1 MMIYVVKQGDSL
13 YSIAQRFGVTEEK
26 LSYDNQ
32 LYGQEY
38 LVVGQALLIL
48 TSQLPPGKIPD
59 FYVTGYAYPFI
70 EMEILEQALPYLN
83 ELLIFSYGFTEEGE
97 LVPPM
102 TNDLPLIEAAW
113 QYQTEPV
120 LVLTPLGV
128 DGRFNNNLVHA
139 IIIDPEAERRLIN
152 NLLATVQDRGYVGVD
167 VDFEFVSEE
176 DKEGYAAF
184 VGALREVMNANGF
197 SVSVALPPKTSA
209 QQGGELFGGVDFR
222 SLGENA
228 DKVFLMTYE
237 WGYTYGPPMA
247 VAPLDKVRQVLDYA
261 VTEIPEEKII
271 MGIPNYGYDWP
282 LPYERGV
289 TRARLIGNVEAVR
302 IAAENGVA
310 IEFDETAQS
319 PHFTYQRDG
328 VFHEVWFE
336 DVRSIEAKVNTAR
349 EYGFLGVG
357 YWNLMRPF
365 RANWLLLQSMFSTN
379 DSLT

>member
-1 MMIYVVKQGDSL
+1 MIYVVKQGDSL

-120 LVLTPLGV
+120 LVLTPLGA

-237 WGYTYGPPMA
+237 WGYTNGDPLPVSPIANVREVLEYGITRIPH
-247 VAPLDKVRQVLDYA
+247 DKIL
-261 VTEIPEEKII
+261 
-271 MGIPNYGYDWP
+271 MGLNNYGYDWP
-282 LPYERGV
+282 LPFVRGQSRASSLGNYEAAARAEYYGV
-289 TRARLIGNVEAVR
+289 PVEWDDKAMAPFFEYTDPYGTDHIVWFENERSWRARLDMVREFGLAGVSIWAVKN
-302 IAAENGVA
+302 I
-310 IEFDETAQS
+310 F
-319 PHFTYQRDG
+319 
-328 VFHEVWFE
+328 
-336 DVRSIEAKVNTAR
+336 
-349 EYGFLGVG
+349 YGGI
-357 YWNLMRPF
+357 
-365 RANWLLLQSMFSTN
+365 
-379 DSLT
+379 